1 MQDYARKKNS
11 LLLIINKKWKL
22 FVHFIDINKL
32 DHLNDPKNPS
42 NLLFLLSLIIR
53 YIREIN
59 RTKKHRAIHRVEN
72 FNNTEWTIKF
82 KAINFPLQRK
92 KKNPFLDSQ
101 DSNFPLLHTHT
112 ARILVNPNETIKSE
126 ITDRHPSN

>member
-1 MQDYARKKNS
+1 MIQKIKPAISTIFNYSIYSR
-11 LLLIINKKWKL
+11 NKSNEETPCNPSCGK
-22 FVHFIDINKL
+22 FQQYRMNDQIQSNKL
-32 DHLNDPKNPS
+32 PTAK
-42 NLLFLLSLIIR
+42 
-53 YIREIN
+53 E
-59 RTKKHRAIHRVEN
+59 
-72 FNNTEWTIKF
+72 
-82 KAINFPLQRK
+82 